1 LKRSND
7 GQSKAAFIAEE
18 GADAWERTSVPA
30 DDVDTANTRR
40 GG

>member
-7 GQSKAAFIAEE
+7 GQTKAALFGEE

-30 DDVDTANTRR
+30 DDVDTADTR
-40 GG
+40 GGG